1 MADKLM
7 ICGLVICIRLYTKK
21 TKVKPIDAV
30 EYFGS
35 ATRMSRRTSTVE
47 GTER

>member
-30 EYFGS
+30 EQLKL
-35 ATRMSRRTSTVE
+35 E